1 MSQHACELRAQKW
14 YVCIDIYIVH
24 MYIYMYINAPSL
36 RLPPFCKS
44 TVLKFSGILP
54 IDLNPRAD
62 NNTTPPVR
70 VDGTA
75 PREISFVIRFL
86 SVLMFTN
93 LKAVMPYMF
102 WLQLFIFTKWNL
114 QTTPKLAII
123 HIHKGNLQTTPKL
136 EIWLST
142 RIPMS
147 LATRILS
154 SWSVSFKNKCIYI
167 YTSICVY
174 TYIYIHVYH
183 NSLPIFIWIWKKK
196 LLGPLD
202 PYHPITPRSIHG
214 SVDPNILLME
224 MARQACGLQGMFGL
238 TRTGYPRKPT
248 RLMFLNRFFQ
258 RLGLLSWVWV
268 EYILLSSFIQFL
280 ELSWVECLD
289 TFLHID
295 K

>member
-24 MYIYMYINAPSL
+24 MYIYIYMYINAPSL

-93 LKAVMPYMF
+93 LKAVMPCMF

-167 YTSICVY
+167 YKYMRI
-174 TYIYIHVYH
+174 YIYLHTCVSQFFTHIH
-183 NSLPIFIWIWKKK
+183 LDLKKK
-196 LLGPLD
+196 TTGAV
-202 PYHPITPRSIHG
+202 G
-214 SVDPNILLME
+214 SVSPHHPEVNPWI
-224 MARQACGLQGMFGL
+224 CGSEHSAHGNGTPSLW
-238 TRTGYPRKPT
+238 P
-248 RLMFLNRFFQ
+248 
-258 RLGLLSWVWV
+258 
-268 EYILLSSFIQFL
+268 SSY
-280 ELSWVECLD
+280 VR
-289 TFLHID
+289 ID
-295 K
+295 QDGVSKKTH

>member
-1 MSQHACELRAQKW
+1 
-14 YVCIDIYIVH
+14 
-24 MYIYMYINAPSL
+24 MYINAPSL

-54 IDLNPRAD
+54 IDLNPRAE

-102 WLQLFIFTKWNL
+102 WLQWFIFTKWNL

-167 YTSICVY
+167 YKYMRI
-174 TYIYIHVYH
+174 YIYLHTCVSQFFTHIH
-183 NSLPIFIWIWKKK
+183 LDLKKK
-196 LLGPLD
+196 NYWGRWIRITPSPRGQSMDLWIRTFCSWKWHAKPVAFKLCSDWPGRGIQENPLD
-202 PYHPITPRSIHG
+202 
-214 SVDPNILLME
+214 
-224 MARQACGLQGMFGL
+224 
-238 TRTGYPRKPT
+238 
-248 RLMFLNRFFQ
+248 
-258 RLGLLSWVWV
+258 
-268 EYILLSSFIQFL
+268 
-280 ELSWVECLD
+280 
-289 TFLHID
+289 
-295 K
+295 